1 MDLETSGGF
10 PASGSLPKS
19 ENGSSP
25 WVPVEP
31 LTDAQFV
38 QFRRRAIFECD
49 KWDPQVG
56 DVCVIARH
64 PLVLT
69 KDAWTE
75 VVALAEALARET
87 RAAEAELIGR
97 PELHRRLGLPR
108 AVRRALAH
116 ASRQAPAGAARIIRF
131 DFHFTTDGWRI
142 SEGNSD
148 VPGGLNEASGYPA
161 IIGTHYPWAE
171 SVGDPAGAYVDA
183 LAAAAPAGAVVALVH
198 ATAYSDD
205 QQMMTF
211 VAKRLEARGLRAH
224 LASPSH
230 LRWREGRAWLES
242 AWWCGPL
249 DLIVRFFPAEW
260 LGELPRNSGWPHLC
274 AGSLT
279 PISNPATALLT
290 QSKRFPLVWDELSTS
305 LATWRALL
313 PETRDLRS
321 TPWRTSP
328 DWILKPALGRVGEG
342 IAIAGLTD
350 GVEWRKIVRN
360 ATWWPGHW
368 VAQRRFE
375 VVPIVIGGTARYP
388 CLGVYTVDDRVAGA
402 YGRLASRP
410 LIDSLAEDAA
420 VLAA

>member
-1 MDLETSGGF
+1 MGG
-10 PASGSLPKS
+10 
-19 ENGSSP
+19 
-25 WVPVEP
+25 VEP

-56 DVCVIARH
+56 DVCVIAR
-64 PLVLT
+64 LSARADERRVA
-69 KDAWTE
+69 D

-87 RAAEAELIGR
+87 RAAEAELVEPAGAPPSAR
-97 PELHRRLGLPR
+97 
-108 AVRRALAH
+108 V
-116 ASRQAPAGAARIIRF
+116 ASRGSPGAGARESPAPAGAARIIRF

-142 SEGNSD
+142 SEGNID

-249 DLIVRFFPAEW
+249 DLVVRFFPAEW
-260 LGELPRNSGWPHLC
+260 LGRSAAELGV
-274 AGSLT
+274 A
-279 PISNPATALLT
+279 A
-290 QSKRFPLVWDELSTS
+290 PL
-305 LATWRALL
+305 R
-313 PETRDLRS
+313 RQ
-321 TPWRTSP
+321 P
-328 DWILKPALGRVGEG
+328 DADQQPGDG
-342 IAIAGLTD
+342 IADPVKA
-350 GVEWRKIVRN
+350 VS
-360 ATWWPGHW
+360 
-368 VAQRRFE
+368 
-375 VVPIVIGGTARYP
+375 AR
-388 CLGVYTVDDRVAGA
+388 LG
-402 YGRLASRP
+402 
-410 LIDSLAEDAA
+410 
-420 VLAA
+420 